1 MLDLRGPVILRP
13 FELAD
18 ACQVEP
24 WLTGRGLS
32 LPAGRASRD
41 WPERLIADPR
51 IAAGIAEQ
59 NGRAV
64 GFVRLDCGP
73 DMIADVTLVVAPDCR
88 RRGHGRAMFEAV
100 LRQARGRSI
109 RGFVA
114 HVDLQSVAAIEFF
127 RSLGFDHEGMVG
139 DRLRMVRLV
148 HAGPGQAPLDIEC

>member
-32 LPAGRASRD
+32 IPAGRASRD
-41 WPERLIADPR
+41 WPERLLADPR

-73 DMIADVTLVVAPDCR
+73 DLIADVTLVVAPGHR
-88 RRGHGRAMFEAV
+88 RRGHGRAMFDAV
-100 LRQARGRSI
+100 LRQARRRGI
-109 RGFVA
+109 RGFLA
-114 HVDLQSVAAIEFF
+114 HVDLGNLAAIEFF
-127 RSLGFDHEGMVG
+127 RALGFDDDGVLG

-148 HAGPGQAPLDIEC
+148 HQGPQQAPLDIEC